1 MAQDA
6 GVRSIPELRQFGT
19 TLNQASVALSTLF
32 QQLNGQMHQV
42 CDSWNDDKAR
52 SFSNDFAQSKAQI
65 DKISQEMQQFSTY
78 IIRSCEILEQYQNL
92 RR

>member
-6 GVRSIPELRQFGT
+6 SVRSIPELRQFGT

-32 QQLNGQMHQV
+32 HQLNGQMHQV

-52 SFSNDFAQSKAQI
+52 SFSEDFERSKAEM
-65 DKISQEMQQFSTY
+65 DKVAQEMQQFSTY
-78 IIRSCEILEQYQNL
+78 ILRSCEILEQYQNQ